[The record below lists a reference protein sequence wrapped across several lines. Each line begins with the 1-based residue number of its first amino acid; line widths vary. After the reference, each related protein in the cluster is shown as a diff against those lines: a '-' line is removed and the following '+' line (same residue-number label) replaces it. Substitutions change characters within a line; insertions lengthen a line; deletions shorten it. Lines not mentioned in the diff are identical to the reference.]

1 MSQNITYYND
11 GYNHDFTD
19 EDAMRLVRI
28 AASPEYR
35 PHTCRWVDSGILCD
49 SVIQGIYFHTHMR
62 ERHGIFVVGQDT
74 PRFQCR
80 WEGCSDTTLV
90 NKEMLL
96 RHIQERHL
104 LWRWNCPNCGM
115 VFTRKASRNSHH
127 ALCGVTNK

>member
-1 MSQNITYYND
+1 MSQNMAYYND

-35 PHTCRWVDSGILCD
+35 PHTCRWIDSGTACD
-49 SVIQGIYFHTHMR
+49 GVIQGLYFPTHMR
-62 ERHGIFVVGQDT
+62 ECHSIFVVGQDS
-74 PRFQCR
+74 PRFQCQ
-80 WEGCSDTTLV
+80 WEGCSDTTLAS
-90 NKEMLL
+90 KDILM

-115 VFTRKASRNSHH
+115 VFLGKVSRNAHH
-127 ALCGVTNK
+127 ALCGVSNK